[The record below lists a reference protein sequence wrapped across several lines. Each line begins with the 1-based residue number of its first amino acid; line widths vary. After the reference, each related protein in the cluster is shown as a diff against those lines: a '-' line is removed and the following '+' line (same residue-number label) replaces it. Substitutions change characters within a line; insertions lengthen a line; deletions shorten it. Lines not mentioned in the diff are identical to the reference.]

1 LGGKKTWLTREAGKR
16 GMGWDNQGDS
26 RCRDILAESQKVG
39 RSVTFLEPILLRF
52 VVLLALVLFWFGTER
67 RHVLVY
73 NVPSQRYESGRSSR
87 PVSKSLLASFFP
99 SSAKGFLLL
108 LLLQRRLLVVSRGPG
123 VVFLCSNPV
132 SFGVLFH
139 DIVCE

>member
-1 LGGKKTWLTREAGKR
+1 MGGKKTWLTREAGKR

-39 RSVTFLEPILLRF
+39 RLVTFLEPILLRF

-99 SSAKGFLLL
+99 SSAIRLFAAAAAAAATTIAVGF
-108 LLLQRRLLVVSRGPG
+108 
-123 VVFLCSNPV
+123 
-132 SFGVLFH
+132 
-139 DIVCE
+139 